1 MSKHT
6 HIYIFII
13 YTQGQPH
20 ALEDRRMLGVDR
32 PGHCWDA
39 DGIPADQLFGTI
51 LHTHIYIYIYLH
63 ISYYI
68 TSNHIM
74 SYHIIAYNVIFPC
87 VLFLFVK
94 KNLWIS

>member
-1 MSKHT
+1 MILLHVKTHT

-13 YTQGQPH
+13 IHTQGQPH

-51 LHTHIYIYIYLH
+51 LHTHIYIYL
-63 ISYYI
+63 SAYI
-68 TSNHIM
+68 IL
-74 SYHIIAYNVIFPC
+74 YHIKSHHVISHHS
-87 VLFLFVK
+87 
-94 KNLWIS
+94 I

>member
-51 LHTHIYIYIYLH
+51 LHTHIYISIC
-63 ISYYI
+63 I
-68 TSNHIM
+68 
-74 SYHIIAYNVIFPC
+74 YHIISHQITSC
-87 VLFLFVK
+87 H
-94 KNLWIS
+94 ITS